1 MNHLHRIIEI
11 GDVQC
16 VLNLRM
22 NQNTFARLCYL
33 LTHVGGLVESRY
45 VRIEEKV
52 AMFLSIL
59 AHHKKN
65 RVAGHDYIRSGH
77 TISTHFHEVL
87 RSILLLHPILLVKP
101 SPVDHSCTNEPWKWF
116 KGCLGALDGTYV
128 NVHVPSLEKGKYIT
142 RKATIAVNVLGVCDK
157 DMNFIYA
164 LTGWEGSAADA
175 RVLRDALTRDDT
187 LKVPRVRYHRDAWGN
202 RAVGPQNYKELFN
215 WRHSQARNVIERA
228 FGLLK
233 KRWAILRS
241 PSFYPLKTQNR
252 IILACMLLHNF
263 IRSEMPDDPIEEV
276 NDEDIDNFISME
288 NGATSQNCAGK
299 GKKTDK
305 TRRGWSE
312 REEEVLI
319 QALKEAITEGWKSCN
334 GFRAG
339 YLGFLEHRMK
349 AAFPETNLRGNPH
362 INSKVHVWKKMY
374 GNLVTILSKS
384 GVGWNDT
391 EKTIEASNETWD
403 ALIMVD
409 NNARAMKH
417 KRWTY
422 YNDWCEIFGNDRATG
437 ENSEHFTSTVQDV
450 LNKMNVEVPNSIGM
464 NLEDLFPLDEG
475 AAESMFVSVIP
486 SSKPTASVQSKGKK
500 RKQVDDG
507 DDAIVEAINNF
518 ADITKNTMTE
528 LIKQLATEASNEKMS
543 IAQDKVLDAME
554 KISELTENEKV
565 SVTELLVDNHNKL
578 SLFLRLGHGGR
589 LSLARKLLRG
599 G

>member
-77 TISTHFHEVL
+77 TISTHLHEVL

-116 KGCLGALDGTYV
+116 K
-128 NVHVPSLEKGKYIT
+128 KGKYIT
-142 RKATIAVNVLGVCDK
+142 RKGIIAVNVLGVCDK

-175 RVLRDALTRDDT
+175 RVLRDALTHDDT
-187 LKVPRVRYHRDAWGN
+187 LKVPRGHYYLCDNGYANVEGFLTPYRRVRYHRDAWGN

-312 REEEVLI
+312 SEEEVLI
-319 QALKEAITEGWKSCN
+319 QALKEAITE
-334 GFRAG
+334 
-339 YLGFLEHRMK
+339 
-349 AAFPETNLRGNPH
+349 
-362 INSKVHVWKKMY
+362 VHVWKKMY

-422 YNDWCEIFGNDRATG
+422 YNNWCEIFGNDRATG
-437 ENSEHFTSTVQDV
+437 ENSEHFTSAVQDV

-475 AAESMFVSVIP
+475 AAESMFVSVTP

-500 RKQVDDG
+500 WKQVDDG

-518 ADITKNTMTE
+518 ADITKNTMRE
-528 LIKQLATEASNEKMS
+528 LIKQLATEASDEKMS

-554 KISELTENEKV
+554 KISELTEDEKV

>member
-1 MNHLHRIIEI
+1 MTQRINAQMNHLHRIIEI

-52 AMFLSIL
+52 ALFLSIL

-77 TISTHFHEVL
+77 TINTHFHEVL
-87 RSILLLHPILLVKP
+87 RSIMLLHPILLVKP

-128 NVHVPSLEKGKYIT
+128 SVHVPSLEKGKYIT
-142 RKATIAVNVLGVCDK
+142 RKGTIAVNVLGVCDK

-175 RVLRDALTRDDT
+175 RVLRDAWTRDDT
-187 LKVPRVRYHRDAWGN
+187 LKVPRD
-202 RAVGPQNYKELFN
+202 Q
-215 WRHSQARNVIERA
+215 
-228 FGLLK
+228 
-233 KRWAILRS
+233 
-241 PSFYPLKTQNR
+241 
-252 IILACMLLHNF
+252 
-263 IRSEMPDDPIEEV
+263 
-276 NDEDIDNFISME
+276 DIDNFISME

-339 YLGFLEHRMK
+339 YLGFLERRMK

-417 KRWTY
+417 K
-422 YNDWCEIFGNDRATG
+422 
-437 ENSEHFTSTVQDV
+437 
-450 LNKMNVEVPNSIGM
+450 SIGM
-464 NLEDLFPLDEG
+464 NLEDPFPLDEG
-475 AAESMFVSVIP
+475 AAESMFVSVTP
-486 SSKPTASVQSKGKK
+486 SFKPTASVQSKGKK

-528 LIKQLATEASNEKMS
+528 LIKQLATEASDEKMS

-554 KISELTENEKV
+554 KISELTEDEKV